1 MDRSVDDKQVPP
13 YAAPA
18 LALARPVPAREIANP
33 IRAIVINSAKDGLG
47 CRFGNGTD
55 RGRGKDKGK
64 GDRPQTRTAPVS
76 GLQARGFAGT
86 LHALGCGPR
95 GGTRATKKGVCRL

>member
-13 YAAPA
+13 YPA

-55 RGRGKDKGK
+55 RGRGKDKG
-64 GDRPQTRTAPVS
+64 DRPQIRTAPVS

-86 LHALGCGPR
+86 LCALGCGPG